1 MSQGYI
7 YALINPS
14 LHDLIKV
21 GKTVKDPEIRAKE
34 ISSDSDVPT
43 PFIVVFKVFV
53 CDCDAGELF
62 LHALLQTKG
71 YIINQN
77 SDFINVP
84 LGEIISAMNE
94 LQKISGFNIS
104 SGNNQIEKNE
114 NDSTEFNFDDD
125 FLNELE
131 IEQEEQMPAFVDVLY
146 NAEDLYYG
154 VGDTIQDY
162 SDALA
167 LYKYAAELGGIEA
180 YERIGRMYKDGE
192 GCRIDPQLALKY
204 FKEGANNGNEN
215 CYFFMGIL
223 FAESNNY
230 DNMNKCFRKYFLS
243 STFLENKQYWVLLND
258 RINNVYVY
266 FSLMDTMGLEIETD
280 ILQNFVKF
288 KFEIINFFESQI
300 EYVKSKPEYKT
311 LIDVYEAKRKKM
323 SNLLDSL
330 Q

>member
-34 ISSDSDVPT
+34 ISSDADVPT
-43 PFIVVFKVFV
+43 PFIVAFKVFV
-53 CDCDAGELF
+53 GDCDAGELF
-62 LHALLQTKG
+62 LLALLQTKG
-71 YIINQN
+71 YRINQN

-84 LGEIISAMNE
+84 LGEIISSMIE

-104 SGNNQIEKNE
+104 SGNNQIEINV

-131 IEQEEQMPAFVDVLY
+131 IEQEEQIPAFVDVLN

-154 VGDTIQDY
+154 LGDTIQDY
-162 SDALA
+162 SDSLA

-180 YERIGRMYKDGE
+180 YERIGHMYKVGE
-192 GCRIDPQLALKY
+192 GCRIDHQLALKF
-204 FKEGANNGNEN
+204 FKEGVSKGNEN

-223 FAESNNY
+223 FAESKNF

-243 STFLENKQYWVLLND
+243 STFLENKLYIVLLND
-258 RINNVYVY
+258 RINNVIEY
-266 FSLMDTMGLEIETD
+266 FSLMDSMGEDIEPD
-280 ILQNFVKF
+280 ILLIFVKL
-288 KFEIINFFESQI
+288 KFEIDDFFERKI
-300 EYVKSKPEYKT
+300 DFLNSKPEYKT
-311 LIDVYEAKRKKM
+311 LIDVYEAERKKM
-323 SNLLDSL
+323 FNLLDSL
-330 Q
+330 